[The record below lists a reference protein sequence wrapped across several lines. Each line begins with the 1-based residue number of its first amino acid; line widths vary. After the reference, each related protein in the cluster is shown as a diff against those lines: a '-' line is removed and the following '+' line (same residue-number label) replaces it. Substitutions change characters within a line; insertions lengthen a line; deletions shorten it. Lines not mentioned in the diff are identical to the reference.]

1 MQANIKLVLKTREVF
16 KLFERKIDGNRLFI
30 EAILHKFCIVMKQC
44 KQHVPGALVVYDQ
57 ITQSMLTLTQ
67 QFADEVNRFETILE
81 KRKEFGRKQINF
93 IAQFHTAII
102 VGTPL
107 SMILIEFIEVYDKL
121 IAILK
126 LLHLTGCF
134 VSDNDYYANIK
145 RIQTLANQIL
155 SSIILTPMINI
166 PAQQCAIKSRSH

>member
-1 MQANIKLVLKTREVF
+1 MQAIIELSLKTREVF
-16 KLFERKIDGNRLFI
+16 KLFERHIDGDRLFI
-30 EAILHKFCIVMKQC
+30 EAILHKFNIVMRQC
-44 KQHVPGALVVYDQ
+44 KQQAPRALVAYDQ
-57 ITQSMLTLTQ
+57 INQAILTLTQ
-67 QFADEVNRFETILE
+67 QFSDEVNRFETILE

-93 IAQFHTAII
+93 ITQFHTVITI
-102 VGTPL
+102 NTPL
-107 SMILIEFIEVYDKL
+107 SMRLIEFIEVYDRL

-134 VSDNDYYANIK
+134 ASDNDYYANIK

-166 PAQQCAIKSRSH
+166 PSHQCATKSRSH